1 MNPRRHLATVGAAAA
16 VLLGGCSTAPKL
28 TMPDVPVAPAYK
40 EAGPWTPAQPA
51 DGLPR
56 GNWWTM
62 FGDADLNDLQTRLLA
77 HSPDLAAAL
86 ARYNQAKAFS
96 DQLRS
101 GLFPSLVLGAN
112 AQRDRQSAARPLRG
126 LAQPNDYNS
135 LTAGVEI
142 DYEFDLWGRVRNE
155 VNAGR
160 AEAQATAADLES
172 ARLSLQA
179 QLADDYLVLRGLDR
193 QVATLDETV
202 KAYQNA
208 LELTQTRHDG
218 GIASGLDVARAQTQ
232 LGTSRSLAAQTL
244 ALRAVAEHAI
254 AALIGESASE
264 FSIPPKLAEIE
275 LPQVPVGV
283 PATLLQRRP
292 DIAAAQRRIAASNAS
307 VGVARAAFFPDIT
320 LSATAGY
327 QSTAPGNWISAPNV
341 FWSIGPSLLFTLFD
355 AGKRKAQVAQA
366 EAALDEAGSVYRGV
380 VVTAFQQ
387 VEDSLALVHDYRDA
401 AVEEHLAVTA
411 AERSL
416 DFALTR
422 YREGEVSYLEVVT
435 SQTITLQTQLDSV
448 NLDTRELRASVELI
462 RALGGG
468 WNAEQ
473 SPALSANAASP
484 ARQYDARDQ
493 NGDTTEKQD
502 GATDQRG
509 HDAIA
514 LERSGQ

>member
-1 MNPRRHLATVGAAAA
+1 MNPGRSLAAVAVAAAM
-16 VLLGGCSTAPKL
+16 VLGGCSTAPKL
-28 TMPDVPVAPAYK
+28 TMPDVPIAAAYK

-56 GNWWTM
+56 GDWWTM
-62 FGDADLNDLQTRLLA
+62 FGDADLNDLQARLVE

-86 ARYNQAKAFS
+86 ARYNQAKAYS

-112 AQRDRQSAARPLRG
+112 AQRDRQSNMRPLRG
-126 LAQPNDYNS
+126 FTQPNDYNS
-135 LTAGVEI
+135 FTAGVEI
-142 DYEFDLWGRVRNE
+142 DYEFDLWGRIRNE
-155 VNAGR
+155 VAAGS
-160 AEAQATAADLES
+160 AEARAVAADLGS

-179 QLADDYLVLRGLDR
+179 ELADDYLVLRGLDR
-193 QVATLDETV
+193 QVATLNETV
-202 KAYQNA
+202 KAYESA

-244 ALRAVAEHAI
+244 GLRAVTEHAI
-254 AALIGESASE
+254 AALVGESASE
-264 FSIPPKLAEIE
+264 FSIPPKLAQIE

-307 VGVARAAFFPDIT
+307 VGVARAAFFPAVT

-327 QSTAPGNWISAPNV
+327 QSTTAGDWITAPNL
-341 FWSIGPSLLFTLFD
+341 FWSIGPSLLVTLFD
-355 AGKRKAQVAQA
+355 AGKRQAQVAQA

-380 VVTAFQQ
+380 VVTAFEQ
-387 VEDSLALVHDYRDA
+387 VEDGLALVHDYRDA
-401 AVEEHLAVTA
+401 AVEEHAAVTA

-435 SQTITLQTQLDSV
+435 SQTITLQTQLDSL
-448 NLDTRELRASVELI
+448 NLDTRELRASVQLI

-468 WNAEQ
+468 WTEAQGVATPDGVSGNE
-473 SPALSANAASP
+473 
-484 ARQYDARDQ
+484 ARAVSKPTG
-493 NGDTTEKQD
+493 NSG
-502 GATDQRG
+502 GA
-509 HDAIA
+509 
-514 LERSGQ
+514 

>member
-1 MNPRRHLATVGAAAA
+1 MNPASRRATIAFAAAMM
-16 VLLGGCSTAPKL
+16 LGGCSTAPKL
-28 TMPDVPVAPAYK
+28 TMPDVPVAATYK
-40 EAGPWTPAQPA
+40 ETAPWTPAQPA

-62 FGDADLNDLQTRLLA
+62 FGDADLNDLQTRLLQ

-112 AQRDRQSAARPLRG
+112 AQRDRQSNTRPLRG

-135 LTAGVEI
+135 FTAGVEI

-160 AEAQATAADLES
+160 AQAQAVAADLES

-193 QVATLDETV
+193 QLATLNETV
-202 KAYQNA
+202 KAYQSA

-244 ALRAVAEHAI
+244 AQRAVAEHAI

-264 FSIPPKLAEIE
+264 FSMPPRLAQIE
-275 LPQVPVGV
+275 LPQVPAGV

-292 DIAAAQRRIAASNAS
+292 DIAAAQRRVVASNAS
-307 VGVARAAFFPDIT
+307 VGVARAAFFPAVT

-327 QSTAPGNWISAPNV
+327 QSAAAGNWISAPNV

-355 AGKRKAQVAQA
+355 AGKREAQVAQA

-380 VVTAFQQ
+380 VLTAFQQ
-387 VEDSLALVHDYRDA
+387 VEDGLALEHDYRDA
-401 AVEEHLAVTA
+401 SIEEHSAVTA

-435 SQTITLQTQLDSV
+435 SQTITLQTQLDSLS
-448 NLDTRELRASVELI
+448 LDTLELRASVQLI

-468 WNAEQ
+468 WTAGQ
-473 SPALSANAASP
+473 SPQS
-484 ARQYDARDQ
+484 
-493 NGDTTEKQD
+493 
-502 GATDQRG
+502 
-509 HDAIA
+509 
-514 LERSGQ
+514 